1 MGAPFAQL
9 AMYPMSHLDSAYDL
23 LWQRLIDGL
32 AAEGVE
38 GAPSSLAWDRDL
50 HEAWHD
56 PNAFVTNTCGW
67 PLITV
72 LREKVAVVGSFDV
85 VAPFASG
92 GHYRSVIVSSKPLSV
107 AEWKQRGD
115 CRLVANNPDSLSGW
129 VSLSWAWGERLD
141 ALRFVGAHVESIREI
156 VEGRADL
163 ASIDAVTFEHVITSQ
178 PSVAARVHVVGHG
191 PEVPS
196 LPLVCAN
203 RFADNVPAFRRVL
216 ASLTAPESLS
226 QDRELADALGTL
238 KIKGF
243 VPFGIE
249 AFEFLPGLLPPPV
262 G

>member
-1 MGAPFAQL
+1 RQDYETETLVTHALRGEGFDVSQI
-9 AMYPMSHLDSAYDL
+9 HLRHIWPLPANLGEL
-23 LWQRLIDGL
+23 LRGFKQVIVP
-32 AAEGVE
+32 EM
-38 GAPSSLAWDRDL
+38 
-50 HEAWHD
+50 
-56 PNAFVTNTCGW
+56 NTGQ
-67 PLITV
+67 LITV
-72 LREKVAVVGSFDV
+72 LCDEVAVIGSFDV

-92 GHYRSVIVSSKPLSV
+92 GRYRSVIVSSKPLSV
-107 AEWKQRGD
+107 GEWKQRGD

-141 ALRFVGAHVESIREI
+141 DLRFVGAHVESIREI